1 VTVVD
6 AFEEFNRNMGM
17 GRIQNPYPTFAE
29 MRCDAVAVQPVDL
42 RKMFGFE
49 VDDGSMADAPPIYST
64 CTFDAALEILKDGE
78 RFSSEIYAGFMG
90 VVMGHSI
97 LEMDEPEHHRYRSLL
112 MQAFS
117 KKALEHWET
126 DLVGPSIDECID
138 AFAARGRAE
147 LVRELT
153 FPFPVNVIAGLL
165 GLPRED
171 IDQFHVWTVELISI
185 GFDME
190 KALRGSKALGDYLRE
205 KIEYRRAHLSE
216 DFVSVLIKAELD
228 GQRLTDDEII
238 AFLRLLLPAGAE
250 TTYRSSSNL
259 LLGLLQKPEQ
269 LAALRDDRSL
279 IPRAIEEGLRWE
291 PPLLT
296 IMRTATEDTEVCG
309 ASVPKDAVI
318 IVNLGAANHD
328 DSRWENPDDLELV
341 RKAQQHMAF
350 GFGPHMCLG
359 QHLARMET
367 RVVLEKVL
375 DRLPNLRLD
384 PDAGDA
390 AITGMTFRSPMALPV
405 LFDPA

>member
-1 VTVVD
+1 MSEIVSD

-29 MRCDAVAVQPVDL
+29 MRCELPVQPVDL

-49 VDDGSMADAPPIYST
+49 VDDMPEDAPPIYT
-64 CTFDAALEILKDGE
+64 ACTYDAVLEILKDGE
-78 RFSSEIYAGFMG
+78 RFSSKIYEGFMG
-90 VVMGHSI
+90 VVMGHTI

-117 KKALEHWET
+117 KKAMERWEA
-126 DLVGPSIDECID
+126 DLVGPVIDECID
-138 AFAARGRAE
+138 AFVDRGRAE
-147 LVRELT
+147 LIRELT

-165 GLPRED
+165 GLPKED

-190 KALRGSKALGDYLRE
+190 KSMRASKALGDYLRE
-205 KIEYRRAHLSE
+205 KIEYRREHLAD

-228 GQRLTDDEII
+228 GHSLTDDEII
-238 AFLRLLLPAGAE
+238 SFCRLLLPAGAE

-259 LLGLLQKPEQ
+259 IYGLLRDPEQ
-269 LAALRDDRSL
+269 LEALRNDRSL
-279 IPRAIEEGLRWE
+279 MPKAIEEGLRWE

-296 IMRTATEDTEVCG
+296 IMRAATADTTVCG
-309 ASVPKDAVI
+309 VPLPKDAVI
-318 IVNLGAANHD
+318 IINLGSANHD
-328 DSRWENPDDLELV
+328 DSRWEGAEELEVL
-341 RKAQQHMAF
+341 RKQQQHMAF

-367 RVVLEKVL
+367 RVVLDKVL
-375 DRLPNLRLD
+375 DRLPNIRLD
-384 PDAGDA
+384 PGAADV
-390 AITGMTFRSPMALPV
+390 AITGMTFRTPQSLPV
-405 LFDPA
+405 LFG

>member
-1 VTVVD
+1 MSIVND

-29 MRCDAVAVQPVDL
+29 MRCAEPVQPVDL
-42 RKMFGFE
+42 RRMFGFE
-49 VDDGSMADAPPIYST
+49 VDDVPEDSPPIFT
-64 CTFDAALEILKDGE
+64 ACTYDAVLEILKDGE
-78 RFSSEIYAGFMG
+78 RFSSQIYAGFMG
-90 VVMGHSI
+90 LVMGHTI

-117 KKALEHWET
+117 KRAMERWET
-126 DLVGPSIDECID
+126 DLVGPVIDECID
-138 AFAARGRAE
+138 TFADRGRAE
-147 LVRELT
+147 LIRELT

-165 GLPRED
+165 GLPKED

-190 KALRGSKALGDYLRE
+190 KSMRASKALGDYLRE
-205 KIEYRRAHLSE
+205 KIEYRRAHLAD

-228 GQRLTDDEII
+228 GHSLTDDEII
-238 AFLRLLLPAGAE
+238 AFCRLLLPAGAE

-259 LLGLLQKPEQ
+259 IYGLLRNPDQ

-279 IPRAIEEGLRWE
+279 MPKAIEEGLRWE

-296 IMRTATEDTEVCG
+296 IMRTATNDTTVCG
-309 ASVPKDAVI
+309 VPVPKDAVI
-318 IVNLGAANHD
+318 IINLGSANHD
-328 DSRWENPDDLELV
+328 ESRWEGAEELELL
-341 RKAQQHMAF
+341 RKQQQHMAF

-367 RVVLEKVL
+367 RVVLDKVL

-384 PDAGDA
+384 SAADDI
-390 AITGMTFRSPMALPV
+390 AITGMTFRTPQRLPV
-405 LFDPA
+405 VFG

>member
-1 VTVVD
+1 MSENIVSD

-17 GRIQNPYPTFAE
+17 GRIQNPYPAFTE
-29 MRCDAVAVQPVDL
+29 MRCEAPVQPVDL

-49 VDDGSMADAPPIYST
+49 VEDMPEDAPPIYT
-64 CTFDAALEILKDGE
+64 ACTYDAVHEILKDGE
-78 RFSSEIYAGFMG
+78 RFSSQIYAGVMG
-90 VVMGHSI
+90 PVMGHTI

-117 KKALEHWET
+117 KKAMERWES
-126 DLVGPSIDECID
+126 DLVGPVIDDCID
-138 AFAARGRAE
+138 AFVDRGRAE
-147 LVRELT
+147 LIRELT

-165 GLPRED
+165 GLPKED

-190 KALRGSKALGDYLRE
+190 KSMRASKALGDYLRE
-205 KIEYRRAHLSE
+205 KIEYRRAHLGD

-228 GQRLTDDEII
+228 GHSLTDDEII
-238 AFLRLLLPAGAE
+238 AFCRLLLPAGAE

-259 LLGLLQKPEQ
+259 LYGLMKNPDQ
-269 LAALRDDRSL
+269 LEAVRADRSL
-279 IPRAIEEGLRWE
+279 IPKAIEEGLRWE

-296 IMRTATEDTEVCG
+296 IMRTAVEDTTVCG
-309 ASVPKDAVI
+309 VPVTKDAVI
-318 IVNLGAANHD
+318 IINLGSANHD
-328 DSRWENPDDLELV
+328 DRRWENSEELEIL

-367 RVVLEKVL
+367 RVVLERVF
-375 DRLPNLRLD
+375 DRLPNIRLD
-384 PDAGDA
+384 PSAEDVE
-390 AITGMTFRSPMALPV
+390 ITGMTFRTPQRLPV
-405 LFDPA
+405 VFG

>member
-1 VTVVD
+1 MTDVVSD
-6 AFEEFNRNMGM
+6 AFDEFNRNMGM
-17 GRIQNPYPTFAE
+17 GRIQNPYPTFTE
-29 MRCDAVAVQPVDL
+29 MRCDDPVQPVDL

-49 VDDGSMADAPPIYST
+49 VDDVPDDAPPIFT
-64 CTFDAALEILKDGE
+64 ACTYDAVLEILKDGE
-78 RFSSEIYAGFMG
+78 RFSSQIYAGFMG
-90 VVMGHSI
+90 LVMGHTI

-117 KKALEHWET
+117 KKAMERWES
-126 DLVGPSIDECID
+126 DLVAPVIDECID
-138 AFAARGRAE
+138 GFVDRGRAE

-165 GLPRED
+165 GLPKED
-171 IDQFHVWTVELISI
+171 IEQFHVWTVELISI

-190 KALRGSKALGDYLRE
+190 KSMRASKALGDYLRE
-205 KIEYRRAHLSE
+205 KIEHRRAHLAD

-228 GQRLTDDEII
+228 GHSLTDDEII
-238 AFLRLLLPAGAE
+238 AFCRLLLPAGAE

-259 LLGLLQKPEQ
+259 IYGLLTNTDQFD
-269 LAALRDDRSL
+269 ALRNDRSL
-279 IPRAIEEGLRWE
+279 VPKAIEEGLRWE

-296 IMRTATEDTEVCG
+296 IMRTAVEDTEVCG
-309 ASVPKDAVI
+309 SPLPKDAVI
-318 IVNLGAANHD
+318 IINLGSANHD
-328 DSRWENPDDLELV
+328 ESRWEDPDDLELV

-367 RVVLEKVL
+367 RVVLEKVM

-384 PDAGDA
+384 PEANDV
-390 AITGMTFRSPMALPV
+390 AITGMTFRSPQALPV
-405 LFDPA
+405 VFG

>member
-1 VTVVD
+1 MSMVND
-6 AFEEFNRNMGM
+6 AFDEFNRNMGM
-17 GRIQNPYPTFAE
+17 GRIQNPYPTFTE
-29 MRCDAVAVQPVDL
+29 MRCADPVQPVDL

-49 VDDGSMADAPPIYST
+49 VDDMPDDAPPIYT
-64 CTFDAALEILKDGE
+64 ACTYDAVLEILKDGE
-78 RFSSEIYAGFMG
+78 RFSSQIYAGFMG
-90 VVMGHSI
+90 LVMGHTI

-117 KKALEHWET
+117 KKAMDRWET
-126 DLVGPSIDECID
+126 DLVGPVIDECID
-138 AFAARGRAE
+138 AFVDRGRAE
-147 LVRELT
+147 LIRELT

-190 KALRGSKALGDYLRE
+190 KSMRASKALGDYLRE
-205 KIEYRRAHLSE
+205 KIEYRRGHLSE
-216 DFVSVLIKAELD
+216 DFVSVLIKAEID
-228 GQRLTDDEII
+228 GHSLTDDEII

-259 LLGLLQKPEQ
+259 LYGLMKNPEQ
-269 LAALRDDRSL
+269 LEAVRSDRSL
-279 IPRAIEEGLRWE
+279 IPKAIEEGLRWE

-296 IMRTATEDTEVCG
+296 IMRTAVEDTTVCG
-309 ASVPKDAVI
+309 VPVAKDAVI
-318 IVNLGAANHD
+318 IVNLGSANHD
-328 DSRWENPDDLELV
+328 DRRWENSEDLEIL

-367 RVVLEKVL
+367 RVVLEKVF
-375 DRLPNLRLD
+375 DRLPDIRLD
-384 PDAGDA
+384 PAEEDI
-390 AITGMTFRSPMALPV
+390 AITGMTFRTPQRLPV
-405 LFDPA
+405 VFG